1 MSMDITSGRYFRG
14 FLASD
19 ALATDTAIPLF
30 DENGVATTLAAG
42 ERPIIY
48 ESLISNG
55 ATAAKVT
62 IYADTNGGATYDAGE
77 ELIVANL
84 AINAYAAMPNGDGYI
99 AGRQSN
105 GAAVNKLRAVA
116 SANSVG
122 TVITLVGQIIK
133 S

>member
-1 MSMDITSGRYFRG
+1 MSMEITSGRYFRG

-19 ALATDTAIPLF
+19 TLAADTAIPLF
-30 DENGVATTLAAG
+30 DENGIATTLAKG

-48 ESLISNG
+48 EALISNG

-62 IYADTNGGATYDAGE
+62 IYADTDGGATYNAGE
-77 ELIVANL
+77 ELVVVNL
-84 AINAYAAMPNGDGYI
+84 AVNAYGAMPNGDGYI

-122 TVITLVGQIIK
+122 TAITVVGQIIN